1 MKFSRR
7 SQRTQGAATD
17 GSATDDAT
25 RTPGH
30 TAPTAPTPP
39 APASPAPATTGAVPA
54 DPARASLPPGMLV
67 AGAWAWRLLAVAA
80 ALAVLF
86 WLIATLEEIVVPLL
100 IAILVSAFLV
110 PVAGFLHRHRWPR
123 WLAIVAALL
132 AGVVVVGGLVLLAV
146 TQIRAGLPQIEK
158 QSVAQYDQLTS
169 LLQGPPFQLTNAD
182 VDGYLKDAQNA
193 LQTESKAILSGVL
206 SIGTA
211 AGHLLAGGLL
221 TLFATIF
228 LMIDGRGV
236 WAWTV
241 RLFPKAARPAV
252 DGAGQAGWHTLTSFV
267 RVQIVVAA
275 VNAVGIG
282 LIAFFLGLPLAVPIA
297 ILVFLASF
305 IPVVGAIV
313 TGALAVVV
321 ALVFAGP
328 LQAVIMLAGVLV
340 VHLLEAHVLQPLV
353 MGSAVRVH
361 PLAVVFAVAGGSY
374 VAGIPGALF
383 AVPTVAVLNVMVK
396 YVATGAWR
404 RTRVAD
410 DVAAEASGTA

>member
-7 SQRTQGAATD
+7 SRRPHGAATD
-17 GSATDDAT
+17 GGVDDA
-25 RTPGH
+25 
-30 TAPTAPTPP
+30 
-39 APASPAPATTGAVPA
+39 ATGPA
-54 DPARASLPPGMLV
+54 DAAVTGPADAARASLPPGMLI

-80 ALAVLF
+80 VLAVTF

-110 PVAGFLHRHRWPR
+110 PVAAFLRRHRWPR

-132 AGVVVVGGLVLLAV
+132 AGVVVVGGLLLLAV

-158 QSVAQYDQLTS
+158 QSVAQYDQLTT
-169 LLQGPPFQLTNAD
+169 LLQAPPLNLTNAD
-182 VDGYLKDAQNA
+182 VDGYLKDAQDA

-241 RLFPKAARPAV
+241 RLFPRAARPAV

-267 RVQIVVAA
+267 RVQIVVAS
-275 VNAVGIG
+275 VNALGIG
-282 LIAFFLGLPLAVPIA
+282 LIAFVLGLPLAVPIA

-313 TGALAVVV
+313 TG
-321 ALVFAGP
+321 
-328 LQAVIMLAGVLV
+328 
-340 VHLLEAHVLQPLV
+340 
-353 MGSAVRVH
+353 GSPWSSR
-361 PLAVVFAVAGGSY
+361 SSS
-374 VAGIPGALF
+374 PGRSRPSSCSPAYSSC
-383 AVPTVAVLNVMVK
+383 TCS
-396 YVATGAWR
+396 R
-404 RTRVAD
+404 RTCCSRW
-410 DVAAEASGTA
+410 